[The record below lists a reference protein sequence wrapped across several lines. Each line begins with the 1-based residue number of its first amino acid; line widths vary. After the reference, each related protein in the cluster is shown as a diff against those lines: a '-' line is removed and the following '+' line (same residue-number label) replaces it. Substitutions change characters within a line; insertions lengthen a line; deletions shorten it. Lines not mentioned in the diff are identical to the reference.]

1 MNQQPPPPL
10 PVADVEPPKAP
21 VAIARVSR
29 ELKVEDALLY
39 LDQVKMEFSEKPY
52 IYNEFLDIMK
62 NFKAQSIGTPG
73 VIERVKNLFK
83 GYNKLIL
90 GFNTFLPEGEGY
102 KIELTPEELA
112 GDAKKVAPVVKTE
125 TSSYSSSFVAPTRQQ
140 IDSTFTNHAAR
151 MNQPGQTTNTEPL
164 AGQPQQM
171 QQAHAIHY
179 VTKIRNRFSDQPDTY
194 RQFLKILHTYQKEQ
208 KGIKEVLE
216 QVSTLFADHSDLL
229 MEFTYFLPD
238 AVQEQAKERLHRAAR
253 ESEARRHAKMAA
265 TRAAAGTK
273 KVNPPGVVTSQPM
286 TIGNVFRPQNP
297 LSFGESR
304 LCMEIQ
310 FSNC

>member
-1 MNQQPPPPL
+1 
-10 PVADVEPPKAP
+10 
-21 VAIARVSR
+21 
-29 ELKVEDALLY
+29 
-39 LDQVKMEFSEKPY
+39 MEFSDKPY

-112 GDAKKVAPVVKTE
+112 SDTKKVVPAVKTE
-125 TSSYSSSFVAPTRQQ
+125 TSSSVMPTQKQ
-140 IDSTFTNHAAR
+140 IDNTFTNHAAR

-253 ESEARRHAKMAA
+253 ESEARRHAKMTAL
-265 TRAAAGTK
+265 RAAPGAK
-273 KVNPPGVVTSQPM
+273 KVHAPVVTSLAREPM
-286 TIGNVFRPQNP
+286 TIGTIFRSQNP
-297 LSFGESR
+297 MAFGELHSVYVTF
-304 LCMEIQ
+304 LM
-310 FSNC
+310 FSGS